1 MGEVVLED
9 VYAAPGDVLGRVGR
23 GARVFQTSM
32 DWERGLIMSSQVGAM
47 QRITER
53 TIRYAVQR
61 WQFGRQIAKLG
72 GVADRIADMST
83 RLQASRALLYRAAHV
98 MDDGADPSASSAQAK
113 VFISE
118 ASVSTHLDA
127 MQVHGGYGYMTELE
141 VERALRDALGGTI
154 YSGTSEIQRRVI
166 AKRLGL

>member
-1 MGEVVLED
+1 
-9 VYAAPGDVLGRVGR
+9 
-23 GARVFQTSM
+23 M

-53 TIRYAVQR
+53 TIRYAKER
-61 WQFGRQIAKLG
+61 EQFGQSIGTFG
-72 GVADRIADMST
+72 GVAERIADMAT
-83 RLQASRALLYRAAHV
+83 RLHASRAMLYRAAHV
-98 MDDGADPSASSAQAK
+98 MDAGADPTASSAQAK

-118 ASVSTHLDA
+118 ASVATHLDA
-127 MQVHGGYGYMTELE
+127 LQVHGGYGYMTELE

-154 YSGTSEIQRRVI
+154 YSGTSEIQRRLI